1 MQTLPQPRGSNSP
14 AETHR
19 PWHLWDPDDQSFEG
33 NAQGVLIENE
43 EGGRLENVRV
53 KLKPRRR
60 EGAGAGEH
68 ISRAVSRREPLAGA
82 RAQGVT
88 PGPSSA
94 PPPLT
99 DWALCR

>member
-1 MQTLPQPRGSNSP
+1 M
-14 AETHR
+14 
-19 PWHLWDPDDQSFEG
+19 
-33 NAQGVLIENE
+33 
-43 EGGRLENVRV
+43 RV
-53 KLKPRRR
+53 KLKPRWR

-94 PPPLT
+94 PHLN